1 MIRIIAVS
9 GALILG
15 VARNLSLRVQ
25 LFSLCKKVLKIVVTG
40 LTIVGVII
48 VGVNVFAGVLLGNC
62 EFSEFFGPYFPF
74 LISVITSSNLS
85 LLFMSAPLI
94 SNISKPNPEDK
105 SILNPDFITGLTEA
119 FKNKDLVVWGKILP
133 SSVGKAKLTKVRKR
147 NDKIASIST

>member
-94 SNISKPNPEDK
+94 SNIS
-105 SILNPDFITGLTEA
+105 
-119 FKNKDLVVWGKILP
+119 
-133 SSVGKAKLTKVRKR
+133 
-147 NDKIASIST
+147 

>member
-25 LFSLCKKVLKIVVTG
+25 LFSLCKKILKIVVTG

-119 FKNKDLVVWGKILP
+119 FKNKDLVV
-133 SSVGKAKLTKVRKR
+133 
-147 NDKIASIST
+147 

>member
-1 MIRIIAVS
+1 M
-9 GALILG
+9 
-15 VARNLSLRVQ
+15 
-25 LFSLCKKVLKIVVTG
+25 FKVLKIVVTG

-105 SILNPDFITGLTEA
+105 SILNPYFITGLTDAEGS
-119 FKNKDLVVWGKILP
+119 FSVNKAIDVFVSNNHRTEQGLSEL
-133 SSVGKAKLTKVRKR
+133 
-147 NDKIASIST
+147 DKIHKSMNSYRKLSGKVE

>member
-62 EFSEFFGPYFPF
+62 EFSEFFWS
-74 LISVITSSNLS
+74 LLS
-85 LLFMSAPLI
+85 LF
-94 SNISKPNPEDK
+94 NFCYN
-105 SILNPDFITGLTEA
+105 F
-119 FKNKDLVVWGKILP
+119 F
-133 SSVGKAKLTKVRKR
+133 
-147 NDKIASIST
+147 